1 MSCRCQ
7 LSPWGRDLSLL
18 RLVERWSVEWGVNES
33 SKGAHL
39 GNRVL
44 GRQERR
50 EFVVRRE
57 ERQALI
63 DQYALGAEAVERA
76 LAHIPPSLW
85 TAHPL
90 PGKWSAA
97 EIVHHLADS
106 EMTSAIRLRRLLAEE
121 CPAIVGYDQDLY
133 AERLRYNERPLEPS
147 LEAFRA
153 ARSATLPLLE
163 RMTEEDWQRAGT
175 HSESGR
181 YSAEDWLRIYAA
193 HAHGHADQLQRLAEA
208 LLPGPGQSDGA

>member
-1 MSCRCQ
+1 MGS
-7 LSPWGRDLSLL
+7 
-18 RLVERWSVEWGVNES
+18 E
-33 SKGAHL
+33 K
-39 GNRVL
+39 
-44 GRQERR
+44 RR
-50 EFVVRRE
+50 ELVMGRE
-57 ERQALI
+57 ERQVLI
-63 DQYALGAEAVERA
+63 DQYARGAEVVERA
-76 LAHIPPSLW
+76 LAAIPTSLW

-121 CPAIVGYDQDLY
+121 SPVIVGYDQDRY
-133 AERLRYNERPLEPS
+133 AERLGYNERPLEPS

-153 ARSATLPLLE
+153 ARAATIPLLQ
-163 RMTEEDWQRAGT
+163 RMSEDDWQRSGT

-193 HAHGHADQLQRLAEA
+193 HAHGHADQLHRLADA
-208 LLPGPGQSDGA
+208 LLPKAGASDGD